1 MAYLIV
7 GGGLAGISLAENFL
21 EKKEQVVLVD
31 AHDQPSSTKVATGVA
46 NPIVF
51 KRLNKSWRVD
61 ELAPFAL
68 DFYSKMDEKLGIQ
81 SLSSV
86 TIDKW
91 IKSDDYRTFWNT
103 RAQEPEYKPYL
114 NPVDG
119 DLGRVLQ
126 AFAVDCP
133 VLMEAYR
140 EHLQSTGSFRNDSFD
155 LDHLKSIDQQLEYNG
170 EVYDSVVFCEGAY
183 AVYNPL
189 WNWLPFKVAKGDW
202 IVIETEYELCD
213 TILNNVVNTIPLGN
227 RRYKLSSTF
236 EWETMSWEPS
246 KNAVKELTKAF
257 EERFNV
263 PYKIVEHASGLRPA
277 ASDRR
282 PYLGVH
288 PRIPKHFIFNGFG
301 SKGVLL
307 APFFADQLTKH
318 ILEGAPLN
326 QEVDIKRHLRR
337 FQAQHP

>member
-1 MAYLIV
+1 
-7 GGGLAGISLAENFL
+7 
-21 EKKEQVVLVD
+21 
-31 AHDQPSSTKVATGVA
+31 
-46 NPIVF
+46 
-51 KRLNKSWRVD
+51 
-61 ELAPFAL
+61 
-68 DFYSKMDEKLGIQ
+68 
-81 SLSSV
+81 
-86 TIDKW
+86 
-91 IKSDDYRTFWNT
+91 
-103 RAQEPEYKPYL
+103 
-114 NPVDG
+114 
-119 DLGRVLQ
+119 
-126 AFAVDCP
+126 
-133 VLMEAYR
+133 MEAYR

-202 IVIETEYELCD
+202 IVIETEDELCD

-318 ILEGAPLN
+318 ILKGAPLN